1 VSHAARSAHRR
12 RSRASPHSFNFE
24 NSNINI
30 NDVVPGLKFAA
41 NLLGAV
47 STSGGVYVKREPPLK
62 QCESSLPDCVAVL
75 LTCAPTDVCDAGA
88 ATKCG

>member
-1 VSHAARSAHRR
+1 M
-12 RSRASPHSFNFE
+12 
-24 NSNINI
+24 
-30 NDVVPGLKFAA
+30 VPGLKFGA

-62 QCESSLPDCVAVL
+62 QCESSSLWIAAPLP

-88 ATKCG
+88 ATRCG